1 MHRCDTLIT
10 KALSSEVVYPE
21 ELLIDV
27 LEPISKVK
35 ELSTSIQENC
45 KHTLQKIRQDKLKLG
60 KVCDDNIA
68 NDTNSLRD
76 PADRPKSL
84 SDEQKQ
90 TIIEGGPYQPKLKSY
105 PENPEIQSKKQHKF
119 AYAWFQEYPHLE
131 YSIKAD
137 TASCFVCC
145 LFPTGVG
152 REKSSDTWIK
162 GTKAWHKM
170 KSVGKDKKGKLVQ
183 HFTSEAHTAALHD
196 LAHFVQGMKHV
207 DVMLNKQLRAAKI
220 QEEENNLRNQEII
233 KILLDVAR
241 TLGRQELPFR
251 GAHDDENSNFVQITK
266 LVARHNPHLK
276 FWLSDQN
283 MKPYATKYMSAT
295 SQNEFVNI
303 LAEDVRG
310 RISND
315 ISSAGMFSVMADT
328 SPDTSNIDRLVQP
341 RNTVFCVVTMF
352 YVRDFVVLPVFFF

>member
-1 MHRCDTLIT
+1 MSLGPSLKSKNFQHRSRRTVNIL
-10 KALSSEVVYPE
+10 
-21 ELLIDV
+21 
-27 LEPISKVK
+27 
-35 ELSTSIQENC
+35 
-45 KHTLQKIRQDKLKLG
+45 LQKIRQDKLKLG
-60 KVCDDNIA
+60 KVYVDNIA

-119 AYAWFQEYPHLE
+119 AYGWFQEYPHLE

-152 REKSSDTWIK
+152 REKSSNAWIK
-162 GTKAWHKM
+162 GTKAWDKM
-170 KSVGKDKKGKLVQ
+170 KSVGKDKKGKLAQ
-183 HFTSEAHTAALHD
+183 HFTSEAHKAALHD

-207 DVMLNKQLRAAKI
+207 DAMLNKQFRAAKI
-220 QEEENNLRNQEII
+220 QEEENNFRNQEII

-241 TLGRQELPFR
+241 TMGRQELAFR

-303 LAEDVRG
+303 QPKMREVVFPVR
-310 RISND
+310 
-315 ISSAGMFSVMADT
+315 
-328 SPDTSNIDRLVQP
+328 
-341 RNTVFCVVTMF
+341 
-352 YVRDFVVLPVFFF
+352 